1 MILNSNQAKLT
12 DNGIPSTKRDIRY
25 SRELETVEALK
36 RQNELLQE
44 QRDYWKE
51 QTRTT
56 DEKTRGA
63 DKGEVRSLAN
73 QLIRQYSSKT
83 EAEEILLEMQWLA
96 NYSPHTR
103 G

>member
-1 MILNSNQAKLT
+1 MSCFRSSGT
-12 DNGIPSTKRDIRY
+12 TGRSRRTPRMKR
-25 SRELETVEALK
+25 
-36 RQNELLQE
+36 
-44 QRDYWKE
+44 
-51 QTRTT
+51 
-56 DEKTRGA
+56 RGA
-63 DKGEVRSLAN
+63 RTRGEVRSLAN